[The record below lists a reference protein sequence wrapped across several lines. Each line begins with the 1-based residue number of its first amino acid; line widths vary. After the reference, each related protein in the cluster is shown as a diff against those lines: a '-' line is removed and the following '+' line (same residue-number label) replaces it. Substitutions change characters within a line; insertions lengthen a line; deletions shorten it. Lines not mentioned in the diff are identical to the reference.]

1 MDGPSAMALAVD
13 PVRDDLM
20 RRPPRDPQERILNAR
35 RLLAVLR
42 AGAVMAGGTVVL
54 LAVIL
59 SSLGHATAVT
69 MSVHLSA
76 EDAALFGRHQIRNRV
91 LWWCLGGVLAVQ
103 VAAVSALGPF
113 CVRHRPTG
121 TGPVSRLPRDR
132 VNGAAGRTG
141 RVRRTRGGFPAVVAR
156 PTSERIGPTC
166 AGAPI
171 VARVSRK
178 TARAEVQV
186 FDLRQ
191 SHPFS
196 MAKNRR
202 LKWRQTAWSVR
213 DP

>member
-1 MDGPSAMALAVD
+1 MDGPSDMALAVD

-35 RLLAVLR
+35 RLLAVHR
-42 AGAVMAGGTVVL
+42 AGAV
-54 LAVIL
+54 
-59 SSLGHATAVT
+59 
-69 MSVHLSA
+69 
-76 EDAALFGRHQIRNRV
+76 
-91 LWWCLGGVLAVQ
+91 
-103 VAAVSALGPF
+103 
-113 CVRHRPTG
+113 HRPTG

-141 RVRRTRGGFPAVVAR
+141 RVRRARGGFPAVVAR